1 MQAFKQGETLTAERL
16 NELVT
21 ALDAVEVP
29 AAAAPERRS
38 ASAVYAPA
46 NYNTGELVERGW
58 PDEVEYPDYM
68 GLVGAV
74 GFARGIHSAVIRSGE
89 IMLPLAQTR
98 WQSDPEAGSTP
109 GLVYGVEFDAVEE
122 PLIKQGSVV
131 LPYANSDG
139 CEGVATA
146 GVLRDVRVDPEA
158 VDPSIESGVLILP
171 ATGGTVE
178 LADSP
183 SGVVGIVSRVEH
195 VDAATGWRVR
205 NGVVQVPLA
214 HADDCLGQV
223 GVISGIERSTGANP
237 MICNGVI
244 SLPFAPAGLVD
255 DCGGLVTWADLRAAN
270 GPVRIKQGE
279 AEWLGFS
286 VALTSAGGLDIYI
299 NRV

>member
-29 AAAAPERRS
+29 AAVAPGRRS

-74 GFARGIHSAVIRSGE
+74 GFARGIHSSVIRSGE
-89 IMLPLAQTR
+89 IMLPLAQTV
-98 WQSDPEAGSTP
+98 WKNDPDAGSTP
-109 GLVYGVEFDAVEE
+109 GLVYAVEFDAVEA
-122 PLIKQGSVV
+122 PVIKQGGIVI
-131 LPYANSDG
+131 PYADTDG

-195 VDAATGWRVR
+195 VDASTGWRVR
-205 NGVVQVPLA
+205 NGVIQVPLA

-270 GPVRIKQGE
+270 GPVLISSGE
-279 AEWLGFS
+279 ATHHSYS
-286 VALTSAGGLDIYI
+286 VQMMSNGGLRFYI
-299 NRV
+299 NRD

>member
-16 NELVT
+16 NELVQG
-21 ALDAVEVP
+21 LEAVEVP
-29 AAAAPERRS
+29 AALAPARKAAR
-38 ASAVYAPA
+38 ATYAPA
-46 NYNTGELVERGW
+46 NYNTAELVERGW
-58 PDEVEYPDYM
+58 PDEVEMTDYT
-68 GLVGAV
+68 GLVSAV
-74 GFARGIHSAVIRSGE
+74 DFARNITSSVIRKGE
-89 IMLPLAQTR
+89 IMLPLAQTV
-98 WQSDPEAGSTP
+98 WKHDPDAGSTP
-109 GLVYGVEFDAVEE
+109 GLVYAVEFDAVEA
-122 PLIKQGSVV
+122 PVIKQGGIVI
-131 LPYANSDG
+131 PYADTDG

-146 GVLRDVRVDPEA
+146 GVLRDVRIDPEA

-205 NGVVQVPLA
+205 NGVIQVPLA

-270 GPVRIKQGE
+270 GPVLISSGE
-279 AEWLGFS
+279 ATHHSYS
-286 VALTSAGGLDIYI
+286 VQMMSNGGLRFYI
-299 NRV
+299 NRD

>member
-1 MQAFKQGETLTAERL
+1 MQSFKQGETLTAERL

-29 AAAAPERRS
+29 AADAPGRRR

-58 PDEVEYPDYM
+58 PDGVEYPDYM

-74 GFARGIHSAVIRSGE
+74 GFARGIHSSVIRSGE
-89 IMLPLAQTR
+89 IMLPLAHTR

-158 VDPSIESGVLILP
+158 VDPSIESGVLVLP
-171 ATGGTVE
+171 PSGGSVA

-183 SGVVGIVSRVEH
+183 TGTVGIVSRVEA
-195 VDAATGWRVR
+195 VDASSGWRITR
-205 NGVVQVPLA
+205 GVITVPRA
-214 HADDCLGQV
+214 HADSCTGTA
-223 GVISGIERSTGANP
+223 GVISGIQYSNGTEP
-237 MICNGVI
+237 MICDGVI
-244 SLPFAPAGLVD
+244 GLPFAPRGLWS
-255 DCGGLVTWADLRAAN
+255 DCNGLVTWEALRASGGIVQIMAPN
-270 GPVRIKQGE
+270 APHFGY
-279 AEWLGFS
+279 
-286 VALTSAGGLDIYI
+286 SAQMTPEGGLILYI
-299 NRV
+299 NRS